1 MRISIVLLMLIS
13 SFSFAEQKIIGKTY
27 KIAEPDPYQE
37 IADRASK
44 IDLSGMKEEIQE
56 KQTFIKK
63 YRVPTLPRAEHDS
76 STLVTPVAKSP
87 TDIYGKDGLL
97 YPKGFEFNPLEYRS
111 MRGRIVIMDQSDIGK
126 IELQGLDTVII
137 NKGDIKESSD
147 LLKRPVFILDRLTA
161 STLTKLRAVPTII
174 SQQGKQ
180 LQYEESFIECLDE
193 CAELALASTLN

>member
-1 MRISIVLLMLIS
+1 L
-13 SFSFAEQKIIGKTY
+13 SFAEQKTIGKTY

-37 IADRASK
+37 IADRSSK
-44 IDLSGMKEEIQE
+44 VDLSGMKEKVQE
-56 KQTFIKK
+56 QQTFIKK
-63 YRVPTLPRAEHDS
+63 YRIPTLPRVEHN
-76 STLVTPVAKSP
+76 STSLVTPLAKSP

-126 IELQGLDTVII
+126 IEVQGLDTVII

-161 STLTKLRAVPTII
+161 STLTRLRSIPTII

-180 LQYEESFIECLDE
+180 LRYDEKYIECLSD
-193 CAELALASTLN
+193 CSSVALASASK